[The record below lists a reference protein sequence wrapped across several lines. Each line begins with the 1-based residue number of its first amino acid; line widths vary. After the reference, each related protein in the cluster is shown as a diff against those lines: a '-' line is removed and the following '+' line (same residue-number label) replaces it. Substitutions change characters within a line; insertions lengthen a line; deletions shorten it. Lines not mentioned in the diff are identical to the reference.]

1 MTWPEVLRVFHNLAF
16 AHPLSLALALLT
28 ATFLGAFYWMR
39 RRLRR
44 HWQTLL
50 EEASEEPFQFLEES
64 SLSEK
69 DRAALSYLKVLRQKV
84 WSMPDQN
91 VALSI
96 DAFFPLA
103 QDIVHT
109 IASIYHPDKDE
120 ALYQASLKD
129 LLALCRRTT
138 SRLEAM
144 VQRGPFRLLS
154 SRPIGHYRS
163 LYKTYRRVHASS
175 LVQFLTKHKGLHRA
189 AKVLWHVKNW
199 KNPFFWVSRELS
211 KESLQWLVRWLTI
224 AMINQVGKEAM
235 RLFARH
241 GFADDEERDL
251 VLACLKL
258 HSLCASQAPP
268 QREQAL
274 RAWVAFVC
282 DLPILD
288 AAAKIR
294 VLRQALKSGADEV
307 AMAES
312 FRTRRGESWY
322 KRGLH
327 QLSGPFP

>member
-1 MTWPEVLRVFHNLAF
+1 MTWPEAFRVFQDLAF
-16 AHPLSLALALLT
+16 AHPLSLSLALF
-28 ATFLGAFYWMR
+28 AAASLGTVYWMR

-50 EEASEEPFQFLEES
+50 EEASEEPFQFLEEP

-69 DRAALSYLKVLRQKV
+69 DQAALSYLKVLRQKV
-84 WSMPDQN
+84 WSMPDQD
-91 VALSI
+91 VTLSF
-96 DAFFPLA
+96 DAFFSLA
-103 QDIVHT
+103 QDIVCT
-109 IASIYHPDKDE
+109 IASIYYPDKDE
-120 ALYQASLKD
+120 AQYQASLKD

-138 SRLEAM
+138 SRLETV

-154 SRPIGHYRS
+154 SRPIGHYRA

-175 LVQFLTKHKGLHRA
+175 LVQFLTKHKGLYKT

-199 KNPFFWVSRELS
+199 KNPFYWVSRELS
-211 KESLQWLVRWLTI
+211 KESLQWLVRWFTI

-235 RLFARH
+235 RLYGQRS
-241 GFADDEERDL
+241 FADDEERDL
-251 VLACLKL
+251 VLVCLKL
-258 HSLCASQAPP
+258 HSLCASQTLP

-282 DLPILD
+282 DLPVLD

-294 VLRQALKSGADEV
+294 VLRQALEKGADEV

-327 QLSGPFP
+327 QLDRPLP